1 MRIVQD
7 TPDRM
12 VLKDRTL
19 WISFICGPIGLLLV
33 AVTAIEPSWGSG
45 IGAAI
50 CLFGAVVFF
59 DSTDLVMDRAARLCD
74 LRRMNYGRTRR
85 WSLRFDEVTDVRIE
99 RGSTTRAGGR
109 TCRLVFVT
117 PTETIPLTAAL
128 SSGEARYQAMHERVL
143 AVLRDQTAP
152 PPPNLPPPPPPQ
164 HQADI
169 VQPG

>member
-19 WISFICGPIGLLLV
+19 WISFICGPIGLMLV
-33 AVTAIEPSWGSG
+33 GVTAIEPSWGSG

-50 CLFGAVVFF
+50 CLVSAVVFF
-59 DSTDLVMDRAARLCD
+59 DSTDLVMDRAGRLCD
-74 LRRMNYGRTRR
+74 LRRMTFGRTRR
-85 WSLRFDEVTDVRIE
+85 WSLRFDDITDVRME
-99 RGSTTRAGGR
+99 YGSTRRGTR
-109 TCRLVFVT
+109 TCRLLFVT
-117 PTETIPLTAAL
+117 ATETIPLTAAL
-128 SSGEARYQAMHERVL
+128 ESGQSRYETMREEVL
-143 AVLRDQTAP
+143 AVLHGQAVPAQLQKPSP
-152 PPPNLPPPPPPQ
+152 PP